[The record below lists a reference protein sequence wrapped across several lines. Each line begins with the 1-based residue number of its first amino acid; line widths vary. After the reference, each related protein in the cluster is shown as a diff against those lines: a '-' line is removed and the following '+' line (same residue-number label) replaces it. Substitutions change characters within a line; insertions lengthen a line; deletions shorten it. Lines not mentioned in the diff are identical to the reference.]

1 MYRLTNF
8 ILNLKEL
15 NSVIL
20 FIQAIKVILSI
31 LGLSVTILIS
41 VKIDNG
47 SDHANLGRLRT
58 RGHSCYYEVK
68 VSLFLI

>member
-20 FIQAIKVILSI
+20 FIQANKVILSI
-31 LGLSVTILIS
+31 LGLSVTILIFDTT
-41 VKIDNG
+41 DNG
-47 SDHANLGRLRT
+47 SDHANLGKLHT
-58 RGHSCYYEVK
+58 RGHS
-68 VSLFLI
+68 